1 MANDD
6 SSVMIVEDALDNEF
20 WIKDGVLIKHLSLSS
35 TVPIPDSVK
44 SIGDG
49 AFRWC
54 VELRNITLP
63 NGISSIG
70 TGMFSRCQKLERITL
85 PDSLQSIGRYAFD
98 GCTSLRS
105 LTVPAGVTFI
115 DDPAFADCARSE
127 SLHIHNVDPS
137 SVDPASV
144 KPPQYTVCVYAGS
157 YAEKYVKER
166 NIPFEII

>member
-6 SSVMIVEDALDNEF
+6 SSIMIVEDALDNEF

-44 SIGDG
+44 
-49 AFRWC
+49 
-54 VELRNITLP
+54 
-63 NGISSIG
+63 
-70 TGMFSRCQKLERITL
+70 
-85 PDSLQSIGRYAFD
+85 YAFD

-115 DDPAFADCARSE
+115 DDLAFADCARSE

-144 KPPQYTVCVYAGS
+144 EPPQYTVCVYAGS

>member
-1 MANDD
+1 MENDD
-6 SSVMIVEDALDNEF
+6 SSVMIVEDVLDNEF

-35 TVPIPDSVK
+35 TVPIPDS
-44 SIGDG
+44 
-49 AFRWC
+49 
-54 VELRNITLP
+54 
-63 NGISSIG
+63 
-70 TGMFSRCQKLERITL
+70 
-85 PDSLQSIGRYAFD
+85 LQSMGRYALD

-127 SLHIHNVDPS
+127 SLHIHDVDPS

-144 KPPQYTVCVYAGS
+144 EPPQYTVCVYAGS